1 MPLTHGYRHYRLQPS
16 PPHDNIS
23 DAQVPG
29 EDPPLVAQL
38 APLSTEEIL
47 TRLKKARREDDIS
60 PPSKR
65 LKAQAK
71 GAKNKTLAH
80 ALAVNDLARAMGGVR
95 PVYRCPGAAPLR
107 PADFDE
113 LRGKLLEA
121 LRDFQDFFDNPQRK
135 GVRSRR
141 YLVLKRKAVDDAEKF
156 RRRSVVDVPDRCR
169 SEMVGTGNKV
179 RERARVWSLCEE
191 ALRTFFLEGRHPEY
205 DSLAITSDFRGSPH
219 VDKKDTSHQYV
230 LALGDFEGGELCVEA
245 GEGGEKTLAV
255 DVKNRLGRLDGRVPH
270 WVNGWTGERFSLV
283 FFRTGGTPTPM
294 EPVDAHVRWMKS
306 QSIVLGS

>member
-47 TRLKKARREDDIS
+47 TRLKKARREDDVS

-65 LKAQAK
+65 RKTQAK

-95 PVYRCPGAAPLR
+95 PVCRCPGAAPLR

-121 LRDFQDFFDNPQRK
+121 LRNFQDFFDNPQRK

-156 RRRSVVDVPDRCR
+156 RRRLVVDVPDRCR
-169 SEMVGTGNKV
+169 SEMIGTGNKV
-179 RERARVWSLCEE
+179 RERGRVWRLCEKV
-191 ALRTFFLEGRHPEY
+191 LRTFFPEGHPPEY

-245 GEGGEKTLAV
+245 GEDGEKVLAV

-270 WVNGWTGERFSLV
+270 WVSGWTGERFSLV

-294 EPVDAHVRWMKS
+294 EPVDSHVRWMKS
-306 QSIVLGS
+306 QSIGS